1 MKEDLVV
8 ATKCFVAIS
17 LAIALATLASAQEPP
32 TPDFS
37 GKWMLA
43 LARSKLVK
51 GSPIVLETLAIACSG
66 QTTQFHYTTTRRD
79 FTHTFITDN
88 QEHPV
93 AQYQSGADIAKTTW
107 KKSGGV
113 VVLVVQSK
121 SPNMPALPETTG
133 HFHETDIWTL
143 STDGRV
149 LTEKSSG
156 TYGASEIYV
165 YDKR

>member
-1 MKEDLVV
+1 M

-17 LAIALATLASAQEPP
+17 LAIALATLASTQEPP

-37 GKWMLA
+37 GTWTLNLA
-43 LARSKLVK
+43 KSKLVK
-51 GSPIVLETLAIACSG
+51 GSPIVSETLAIVCSG
-66 QTTQFHYTTTRRD
+66 QTMQFHYTTTRRD
-79 FTHTFITDN
+79 FTYTFITDS

-107 KKSGGV
+107 KKSGAV
-113 VVLVVQSK
+113 MVLVVKSK

-133 HFHETDIWTL
+133 HFHETDIWAL
-143 STDGRV
+143 SSDGRV
-149 LTEKSSG
+149 LTERSSG
-156 TYGASEIYV
+156 GYGGSDVYV